1 MPPLPE
7 TASFTGESLS
17 HLTSSS
23 IVGKVLNL
31 FRRRPRPTESEPG
44 NANPDR
50 NRKRAAILLSLGLVL
65 LVIGFVAVIFLSR
78 PPTPG
83 DGLRYDEFVSD
94 LRAGRIQTATV
105 LAYDRRVVGTYDAGR
120 FWVDYGIDANFTPT
134 LGLIQSARVPVLVDN
149 QWTKQLIAPLT
160 FLMPS
165 LILVD
170 ALLLFL
176 ILMRGNPQGMFGMG
190 RASGHRVAT
199 GETRITFSDIAGVD
213 EAVEELQEIRDYL
226 GDPSKFL
233 AMGARVPSGI
243 LLIGPPGCGKTLLAR
258 ALAGEAGVPY
268 FSISGSDF
276 VEIFVGVGA
285 ARIRDLFRQAKE
297 AAPAIIFI
305 DELDAVGRG
314 RTASAV
320 GGQDEREATLNQ
332 LLVGLDGFES
342 ETGVVVLAATNRPD
356 VLDTALLRPGR
367 FDRRIYVERPDIAGR
382 LGVLKVHSRGKPF
395 AEDVSLDHLARRRN
409 PPSGADLASVVNEA
423 ALLAARRGE
432 GEITNAGL
440 SEAVERVLAGPER
453 RSRILE
459 PADKRLIAYHE
470 AGHALVSTVSN
481 SGMQVSKVSVVS
493 RAGAGGFTWYM
504 QESENVL
511 TTRSQLKARLM
522 TLMGGRAAEEVVSGD
537 VSSGAADDLDRASAL
552 ARRMVCELGM
562 SDRIGPVVL
571 KMSAARL
578 EADGGIPVP
587 WSEGIANAADEE
599 IKGLLDEAYAGAR
612 AILEA
617 HRAPLDRLA
626 TRLVEVESI
635 EGPDLEELLELP
647 PQLAVRG

>member
-1 MPPLPE
+1 M
-7 TASFTGESLS
+7 
-17 HLTSSS
+17 
-23 IVGKVLNL
+23 LNFL
-31 FRRRPRPTESEPG
+31 RRQPRPAEPEPG
-44 NANPDR
+44 TPNPDR
-50 NRKRAAILLSLGLVL
+50 NRKRAAILLALGLL
-65 LVIGFVAVIFLSR
+65 LLIIGFAAVIYLSR
-78 PPTPG
+78 PPSPG
-83 DGLRYDEFVSD
+83 DGLRYDEFVTD
-94 LRAGRIQTATV
+94 LRAGRIQSATV
-105 LAYDRRVVGTYDAGR
+105 LAYDRRIIGTYDAGR
-120 FWVDYGIDANFTPT
+120 YWVDYGIDANFTPT
-134 LGLIQSARVPVLVDN
+134 LGLVQSARVPVLVDN
-149 QWTKQLIAPLT
+149 QWSKQLIAPLT

-176 ILMRGNPQGMFGMG
+176 VLMRGSPAGMFGFG
-190 RASGHRVAT
+190 RAAGHRVAT

-226 GDPSKFL
+226 SNPGKFL

-258 ALAGEAGVPY
+258 ALAGEAGVPF

-382 LGVLKVHSRGKPF
+382 LGVLKAHSRGKPF
-395 AEDVSLDHLARRRN
+395 AEDVSLENLARRTAGF
-409 PPSGADLASVVNEA
+409 SGADLASVVNEA

-432 GEITNAGL
+432 QEISNSGL

-470 AGHALVSTVSN
+470 AGHAVVSTVSN
-481 SGMQVSKVSVVS
+481 AGVIVSKVSVVS

-504 QESENVL
+504 QEAENVL
-511 TTRSQLKARLM
+511 TTRSTLKARLV

-537 VSSGAADDLDRASAL
+537 VSTGAADDLDRASAL

-562 SDRIGPVVL
+562 SERIGPVVL

-587 WSEGIANAADEE
+587 WSEGIAKVADEE
-599 IKGLLDEAYAGAR
+599 IKGLLEEAYVSAR
-612 AILEA
+612 AILEE
-617 HRAPLDRLA
+617 HRDALDLLA
-626 TRLVEVESI
+626 ARLVEVESI
-635 EGPDLEELLELP
+635 EGHELDELLRIP
-647 PQLAVRG
+647 PQLAVGH